1 MLACFASTRARL
13 RSDVV
18 PCTYV
23 VTLSWI
29 GAATILLCHNC
40 FAAAISADELIKN
53 PKRFEGQRV
62 TVRGI
67 AEDAGNR
74 LFIYA
79 DYNAVK
85 RGDLKRMFV
94 TYLDPKLPPYRGS
107 NYGYYAYTNARW
119 VKITGIVDMRLKG
132 RFGFDPFGVRL
143 ERVEVLSSRIRE
155 LLIPLA
161 YFRNDTN
168 RELEVRGDYDNQGF
182 SFSLGPRQH
191 NAIGTGKRLKVS
203 VAVRQRQVAAF
214 GPMTKAQ
221 WRQYF
226 DPKRRAFYF
235 RITYGS
241 IELVHPKA
249 ARTWPWDALPDRD

>member
-1 MLACFASTRARL
+1 MRFRC
-13 RSDVV
+13 DVV
-18 PCTYV
+18 RCTYV

-29 GAATILLCHNC
+29 GAATILLWQSSV
-40 FAAAISADELIKN
+40 AAAISADELIKN

-67 AEDAGNR
+67 AEDGGDR

-79 DYNAVK
+79 DYNAIK
-85 RGDLKRMFV
+85 RRDLKRMFIA
-94 TYLDPKLPPYRGS
+94 YLDAKLPPYPGT

-143 ERVEVLSSRIRE
+143 ERVEVLRPRIRE

-168 RELEVRGDYDNQGF
+168 REVEVRGDYANQGF

-191 NAIGTGKRLKVS
+191 NAIGTEKRLKVS
-203 VAVRQRQVAAF
+203 ATVRQREVATF
-214 GPMTKAQ
+214 GPMTEAQ

-226 DPKRRAFYF
+226 DLKRRAFYF
-235 RITYGS
+235 RITGGS